1 MADSR
6 KIKNDIIY
14 ALIKGLVFIIEKM
27 PRDLALKLAG
37 VIGEMAAML
46 DVKERRLAEENLRR
60 AYGDSWNE
68 LKIKL
73 VARDCFAKMA
83 LNAADVI
90 QSRNWKAEDL
100 RGLVDVEGMEHFDE
114 ALSWGK
120 GLVAVTGHIGNFELM
135 AAWFAAVKGI
145 SLSVIGRRLYDDRL
159 DALVVENRER
169 FGMENI
175 PSDAP
180 AKKVLSTLKSG
191 RVLGVL
197 IDLDSSR
204 IAGEFIPFFGIP
216 ARTPSGPIAIGRQSR
231 SPAVPLAMFRTPD
244 DRYLIR
250 ILPIIEIP
258 RTADRDVDVTETL
271 KRCNRAL
278 EQLIDYDPTQWP
290 WIHNRWKSKP
300 ADDESVGK
308 GEAEEVGYR

>member
-1 MADSR
+1 MTDSR

-14 ALIKGLVFIIEKM
+14 VLIRGLVFIIEKL

-37 VIGEMAAML
+37 MIGEMAAIL

-60 AYGDSWNE
+60 VYGANWGG
-68 LKIKL
+68 LKIRL
-73 VARDCFAKMA
+73 VARDCFVKMA
-83 LNAADVI
+83 LNTADVI
-90 QSRNWKAEDL
+90 QSRNWTEEDL
-100 RGLVDVEGMEHFDE
+100 RKLVEVEGMEHFDR
-114 ALSWGK
+114 ALSRGK

-135 AAWFAAVKGI
+135 AAWFATVKKI
-145 SLSVIGRRLYDDRL
+145 SVSVIGRRLYDDRL

-175 PSDAP
+175 PSDAS

-191 RVLGVL
+191 KVLGVL

-204 IAGEFIPFFGIP
+204 IAGEFVPFFGIP

-244 DRYLIR
+244 DRYLVK

-258 RTADRDVDVTETL
+258 RTTDREADVIETL

-278 EQLIDYDPTQWP
+278 EELINYDPTQWP
-290 WIHNRWKSKP
+290 WIHDRWKSKP
-300 ADDESVGK
+300 ADTLSVKK

>member
-1 MADSR
+1 MIDSR
-6 KIKNDIIY
+6 RIKNDILFV
-14 ALIKGLVFIIEKM
+14 LIRGLVFIIEKL

-37 VIGEMAAML
+37 MMGEIAAII

-60 AYGDSWNE
+60 AYGHKWSE
-68 LKIKL
+68 SRIRL
-73 VARDCFAKMA
+73 VARECFVKIA
-83 LNAADVI
+83 LNTADVI
-90 QSRNWKAEDL
+90 QSRSWTAEDI
-100 RGLVDVEGMEHFDE
+100 RRLVDTEGMEHFDE
-114 ALSWGK
+114 ALSRGK

-135 AAWFAAVKGI
+135 AAWFSSVKKI

-180 AKKVLSTLKSG
+180 AKRVLSALKSN

-204 IAGEFIPFFGIP
+204 IAGEFVPFFGTP

-231 SPAVPLAMFRTPD
+231 SPAVPLAMFRTAD
-244 DRYLIR
+244 DRYKIK
-250 ILPIIEIP
+250 ILPMIEIP
-258 RTADRDVDVTETL
+258 RTSDRDADVMETL

-278 EQLIDYDPTQWP
+278 EELIDYDPTQWV

-300 ADDESVGK
+300 VDIAGVRDDK
-308 GEAEEVGYR
+308 KEEVGYS

>member
-1 MADSR
+1 MSDFR
-6 KIKNDIIY
+6 RIKNDIIY
-14 ALIKGLVFIIEKM
+14 VLIRGLVFVIERL
-27 PRDLALKLAG
+27 PRDLALKLARM
-37 VIGEMAAML
+37 IGEIAAIL

-60 AYGDSWNE
+60 AYGSGWSE
-68 LKIKL
+68 LKIRL
-73 VARDCFAKMA
+73 VARDCFVKIA
-83 LNAADVI
+83 LNTADVI
-90 QSRNWKAEDL
+90 QSRNWTAEDL
-100 RGLVDVEGMEHFDE
+100 ERLVDVEGMEYFDE
-114 ALSWGK
+114 ALSRGK

-135 AAWFAAVKGI
+135 AAWFSAVKGI

-180 AKKVLSTLKSG
+180 AKKVLAALKSN

-204 IAGEFIPFFGIP
+204 IAGEFAAFFGIP

-231 SPAVPLAMFRTPD
+231 SPAVPLAMFRTAD
-244 DRYLIR
+244 DRYKVK

-258 RTADRDVDVTETL
+258 RTANRETDVLQTL

-278 EQLIDYDPTQWP
+278 EKLINYDPTQWV
-290 WIHNRWKSKP
+290 WIHDRWRSKP
-300 ADDESVGK
+300 ADMASVK
-308 GEAEEVGYR
+308 EGETEEVAHR